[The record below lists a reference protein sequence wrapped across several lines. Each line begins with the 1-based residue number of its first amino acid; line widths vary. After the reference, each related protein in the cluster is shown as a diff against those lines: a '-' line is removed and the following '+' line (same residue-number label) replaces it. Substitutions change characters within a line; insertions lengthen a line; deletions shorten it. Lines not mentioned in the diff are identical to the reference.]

1 MLLPSTA
8 QPSSDMLPVPQRAS
22 CCTAPQ
28 HHCSLLPAQVEDGE
42 HPAWQRCI
50 ILQLCFPEADVMLCA
65 LQSHGRAGKEGSE
78 HWAAVPSLHAH
89 GRACQ
94 HELMYSTA
102 EPAAPEH
109 VLAWRSAL
117 RFHVTELSLLHPK
130 VDGFCLLTS
139 LPAMTLPPL

>member
-1 MLLPSTA
+1 
-8 QPSSDMLPVPQRAS
+8 
-22 CCTAPQ
+22 
-28 HHCSLLPAQVEDGE
+28 
-42 HPAWQRCI
+42 
-50 ILQLCFPEADVMLCA
+50 MLCA

-130 VDGFCLLTS
+130 VDSFCLLTS